1 MIPANWQSARAS
13 GQIGKSMVNIRQEQ
27 SGIDKASSCCFKQ
40 STRNLGVLRFV
51 SLADRIMAPRA
62 SEENQPIMKLQSR
75 IVASI
80 AAITLL
86 VVPRIVSAQS
96 ALATA
101 DAAAFLGAWSITV
114 ESPQGPFEQTL
125 ELKDSGGKVAG
136 TLTSAISPDPTAISD
151 IAKDGEDLVLKFS
164 GDFQGNAFT
173 AKLTLAPQGTDKA
186 KVTFDIMDGQFV
198 MDGTGV
204 KK

>member
-1 MIPANWQSARAS
+1 
-13 GQIGKSMVNIRQEQ
+13 
-27 SGIDKASSCCFKQ
+27 
-40 STRNLGVLRFV
+40 
-51 SLADRIMAPRA
+51 
-62 SEENQPIMKLQSR
+62 MKLQSR
-75 IVASI
+75 IVAGI
-80 AAITLL
+80 AALTLL
-86 VVPRIVSAQS
+86 VVPRIVAAQS

-101 DAAAFLGAWSITV
+101 DATAFLGAWSITV

-125 ELKDSGGKVAG
+125 ELKDAGGKVAG
-136 TLTSAISPDPTAISD
+136 TLTD

-198 MDGTGV
+198 MDGTGT

>member
-27 SGIDKASSCCFKQ
+27 SGMDKASSRCFKQ

-86 VVPRIVSAQS
+86 AVPRIVSAQS